1 MKICLFD
8 IDGTLIVSGR
18 AGQDAVLASLER
30 VFGAV
35 ADPDSVPFAGRTD
48 RAIMSDLFQLHGI
61 PWTAANWDKFQQSYL
76 DQLPLS
82 LKQRS
87 GQVLRGVRALLQQLT
102 DHAGIHVGL
111 LTGNVAAGAQQKLE
125 HFQLWD
131 FFAFGG
137 FGDEHLSRD
146 DVARAALRSAQAYVQ
161 TGVNPDDVWVI
172 GDTPH
177 DVQCGRA
184 IGARAMAVATGS
196 YSRRDLE
203 AAAPDALLP
212 DLTDTTGLIELLA
225 GNAPRSGFT
234 AT

>member
-18 AGQDAVLASLER
+18 AGQDAVLVSLER

-82 LKQRS
+82 LQQRS

-102 DHAGIHVGL
+102 DHAEIHVGL

-146 DVARAALRSAQAYVQ
+146 DVARAALQQRTVVPADGRGPRRCVGDRRHSARRPMRPGHRR
-161 TGVNPDDVWVI
+161 TRDG
-172 GDTPH
+172 
-177 DVQCGRA
+177 GRD
-184 IGARAMAVATGS
+184 RQ
-196 YSRRDLE
+196 
-203 AAAPDALLP
+203 
-212 DLTDTTGLIELLA
+212 LLA
-225 GNAPRSGFT
+225 ARTWRQQHLTPCCPI
-234 AT
+234 